1 MDTLTWHKMTEEPA
15 DVHTPIWFIRGKNAT
30 SAIKT
35 DTWHNVHASWR
46 QSQFYAWTYP
56 ITPDF

>member
-1 MDTLTWHKMTEEPA
+1 MTEEPV
-15 DVHTPIWFIRGKNAT
+15 DMHVPIWFIRGKNAT
-30 SAIKT
+30 SAVKT